1 MKRTFLKAVVFLVVA
16 LLTTT
21 GMASQQRVAQL
32 PPELSDDAMV
42 DNGLMNSQLATSIWT
57 RIADITEGGR
67 LDTDFNVTWL
77 AEWWY
82 LNGKVRL
89 LSMDGERRDLGFFV
103 VVGHQESAEMLG
115 GLSQLYHF
123 YGLYEVGTPPV
134 FFYEEDYIPRSEI
147 GDYIGFRTPY
157 VDFKYPFIGADVTM
171 SGSGLRG
178 YRVHYLSSKT
188 DLSMHLFFQPKVI
201 KTIDQADY
209 PVPFNTYERANGSLY
224 GSISLDGK
232 KYWIMSGEGYF
243 DHMMPR
249 GLTGAWTWE
258 FHGWNWFEVTTDSYQ
273 ATFYGTRS
281 LEQGYDGYSFKHL
294 TILDKRTGEVLA
306 EYFGDEVDS
315 VENGWEVWEEHP
327 YYKRPKQVTISTTDG
342 TRIQVE
348 AIIENVFD
356 GRAEGSE
363 PPIGFVDFMAHQP
376 DGATIQYKGGT
387 EESGNS
393 FFEYLL
399 TVPSGL

>member
-1 MKRTFLKAVVFLVVA
+1 MAKRPLFSVIFAKNH
-16 LLTTT
+16 
-21 GMASQQRVAQL
+21 
-32 PPELSDDAMV
+32 EL
-42 DNGLMNSQLATSIWT
+42 G
-57 RIADITEGGR
+57 
-67 LDTDFNVTWL
+67 
-77 AEWWY
+77 
-82 LNGKVRL
+82 VRL

-103 VVGHQESAEMLG
+103 VVGHQESAEMLYG
-115 GLSQLYHF
+115 VSQLYHF

-134 FFYEEDYIPRSEI
+134 FYYEENFISRSKI
-147 GDYIGFRTPY
+147 DDYIGFRTPY
-157 VDFKYPFIGADVTM
+157 VDFKYPFYGDDVTM
-171 SGSGLRG
+171 SGSGLQG
-178 YRVHYLSSKT
+178 YQVHYVPVGN
-188 DLSMHLFFQPKVI
+188 DLAMQLFFQPKVI

-232 KYWIMSGEGYF
+232 RYWIMSGEGYF

-294 TILDKRTGEVLA
+294 TILDKRTGKVLA
-306 EYFGDEVDS
+306 EYFGDEVS
-315 VENGWEVWEEHP
+315 ILEVDWKHWEEDD

-342 TRIQVE
+342 TKIQVE

-356 GRAEGSE
+356 TRPEASE
-363 PPIGFVDFMAHQP
+363 PPPIGFVDFMAHQP

-387 EESGNS
+387 EETGDS